1 LRGRTVSPSV
11 SASAIIADI
20 HGESPRGS
28 GDNNDDAE
36 ARLKR
41 PYVKPS
47 LTKAAVL
54 PLIVAGGPTGGDEE

>member
-1 LRGRTVSPSV
+1 M
-11 SASAIIADI
+11 ADI
-20 HGESPRGS
+20 DGESLRGS

-36 ARLKR
+36 ARLKK

-54 PLIVAGGPTGGDEE
+54 PLIVAGGPTDGDDE